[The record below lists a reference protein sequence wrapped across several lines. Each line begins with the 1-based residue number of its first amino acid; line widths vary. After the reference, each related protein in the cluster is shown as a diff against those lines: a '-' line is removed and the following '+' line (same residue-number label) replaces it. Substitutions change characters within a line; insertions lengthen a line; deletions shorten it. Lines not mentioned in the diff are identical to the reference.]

1 MTLDITMNQIA
12 LFILVMARI
21 SGLILVAPGYG
32 SRALPMRIRAFL
44 VIALSFLVTPFQS
57 SIVLGVP
64 ENLAQ
69 LVWLIGNELGVG
81 LFLGF
86 GVNLVFASA
95 QAAGQVIGQMSGM
108 QVADVFNPTLGTSVP
123 LFGQLLDSIMI
134 VTFISVGGHQMLMV
148 ALLDTF
154 KHMPVSQVHWHE
166 GALDLLVAL
175 LGEAFAL
182 GLKIGAPVMV
192 AMIISLLVM
201 GLISRTLPQLNVIQV
216 GFSLNSMIM
225 LLILSLTLGTGIT
238 YFDEQLR
245 VAIDEMRSQIVG
257 VVPYGG

>member
-1 MTLDITMNQIA
+1 
-12 LFILVMARI
+12 
-21 SGLILVAPGYG
+21 
-32 SRALPMRIRAFL
+32 
-44 VIALSFLVTPFQS
+44 
-57 SIVLGVP
+57 
-64 ENLAQ
+64 
-69 LVWLIGNELGVG
+69 
-81 LFLGF
+81 
-86 GVNLVFASA
+86 
-95 QAAGQVIGQMSGM
+95 MSGM

-134 VTFISVGGHQMLMV
+134 VTFISVGGHQMLMA

-166 GALDLLVAL
+166 GALDLLVVL

-225 LLILSLTLGTGIT
+225 LLILSLTLGTASLISMSS
-238 YFDEQLR
+238 R
-245 VAIDEMRSQIVG
+245 VAIDDEESDCRRGTLRWLRPIG
-257 VVPYGG
+257 RAG

>member
-1 MTLDITMNQIA
+1 MTLDVTMAQISV
-12 LFILVMARI
+12 FVLVLSRI
-21 SGLILVAPGYG
+21 SGLILVAPGFG
-32 SRALPMRIRAFL
+32 NRALPMRIRAFL
-44 VIALSFLVTPFQS
+44 VIALALLVTPFQS
-57 SIVLGVP
+57 GVVVQEP

-69 LVWLIGNELGVG
+69 LIWLIGNELGVG

-108 QVADVFNPTLGTSVP
+108 QVADVFNPTLGASVP
-123 LFGQLLDSIMI
+123 LFGQLLDSLMV
-134 VTFISVGGHQMLMV
+134 VTFITVGGHQMLLI

-154 KHMPVSQVHWHE
+154 QHMPVSEVHWQD
-166 GALDLLVAL
+166 GALDLFIAL
-175 LGEAFAL
+175 LSEAFAL

-225 LLILSLTLGTGIT
+225 LLILSLTLGPGIAF
-238 YFDEQLR
+238 FDEQVF
-245 VAIDEMRSQIVG
+245 VAIENLRSHLIG
-257 VVPYGG
+257 SLPLGG